1 MLIESYFIFIE
12 TKKSKL
18 IKRIP
23 KGMSEYQASWIPD
36 IEEKDCS
43 DSDDDDMS
51 DDDDEEK
58 SDDEDFMSCEDK
70 DSADEFE
77 KDDNEEE
84 CDTVTVS
91 EAPVNDEK
99 YDLSRLRLK
108 LSLFRREYLFLL

>member
-1 MLIESYFIFIE
+1 MTFFLILE

-18 IKRIP
+18 IKRVP
-23 KGMSEYQASWIPD
+23 KGMSDYQAAWIPD

-43 DSDDDDMS
+43 DSDDDDEDIS
-51 DDDDEEK
+51 DDDDEED
-58 SDDEDFMSCEDK
+58 SDEEDFMSCEDK

-77 KDDNEEE
+77 KADNEEE

-99 YDLSRLRLK
+99 YDLSMLRLK
-108 LSLFRREYLFLL
+108 FN